1 MKFPAEFNEKV
12 LQISYCDFLMFNCQV
27 DFSKIKLDVISA
39 WVTKRVTEILG
50 FEDDVVINMVNSYLQ
65 GKVINFYFNFKI
77 NIYFFCLFYA
87 LSFWYQLQ
95 LKN

>member
-1 MKFPAEFNEKV
+1 M
-12 LQISYCDFLMFNCQV
+12 

-65 GKVINFYFNFKI
+65 GKVII
-77 NIYFFCLFYA
+77 TL
-87 LSFWYQLQ
+87 
-95 LKN
+95 